1 MHRTA
6 AIDSSYAWVRLAAAL
21 ALTTVGSAGMYITMV
36 GLTAVQADFDVSRG
50 SASLPYMMVMLG
62 FGVGGIVIGWAVDR
76 YGIVRPLAVCT
87 FALAATFAA
96 VAQSQSF
103 AVVALLHAGIGGFGC
118 AAVFA
123 PLLADISGW
132 FLRRR
137 GMAIAICASGNYIAG
152 AIWPTVMQSLIA
164 DVGWRQTYELL
175 GIASI
180 VLMLPLLLVLVP
192 RPTGE
197 IPVVAD
203 GGSAGSPAMLGLTPR
218 GLVMLLSVA
227 GVGCCTAMAMPQVHV
242 VSLSVELGHG
252 AAAGAEILS
261 LMFGAGV
268 VSRLAFGAI
277 SDRIGGLRTLLIG
290 SLLQCIALML
300 FLPAASLSA
309 LHMAALLFGLFQG
322 GIVPSYA
329 LIVREYFRPAEAA
342 RRIGVVIFATL
353 VGMAFGGWISGAI
366 FDWTKSYDAAFLH
379 GIGWNLVNI
388 GIMAFLVLRAR
399 QGAGPSV
406 IGSAGSATHSDME
419 PS

>member
-1 MHRTA
+1 MTRTA
-6 AIDSSYAWVRLAAAL
+6 AIDSSYAWARLAAAL
-21 ALTTVGSAGMYITMV
+21 ALTTVGSAGMYLAMV

-50 SASLPYMMVMLG
+50 LASMPYMMVMLG

-76 YGIVRPLAVCT
+76 FGIVRPLAVC
-87 FALAATFAA
+87 ALALAGTFSA
-96 VAQSQSF
+96 VAGSQSF
-103 AVVALLHAGIGGFGC
+103 ALVTLLHAGIGAFGC

-132 FLRRR
+132 FVRRR

-152 AIWPTVMQSLIA
+152 AIWPTVMQSFIE

-180 VLMLPLLLVLVP
+180 TLMLPLLLVLIP
-192 RPTGE
+192 RPVGE
-197 IPVVAD
+197 VPTVSD
-203 GGSAGSPAMLGLTPR
+203 GGSVGSPAMLGLTTGR
-218 GLVMLLSVA
+218 LVVLLSIA

-252 AAAGAEILS
+252 AGAGAQMLS

-277 SDRIGGLRTLLIG
+277 SDRIGGLRTLLAG
-290 SLLQCIALML
+290 SLLQCIALLL
-300 FLPAASLSA
+300 FLPATTLSA
-309 LHMAALLFGLFQG
+309 LNAAALLFGLFQG
-322 GIVPSYA
+322 GIVPCYA

-366 FDWTKSYDAAFLH
+366 FDWSASYDAAFVH
-379 GIGWNLVNI
+379 GIVWNLVNVGII
-388 GIMAFLVLRAR
+388 GFLVLRAR
-399 QGAGPSV
+399 TGHGADRPPRRGDSTPD
-406 IGSAGSATHSDME
+406 ARAL
-419 PS
+419 